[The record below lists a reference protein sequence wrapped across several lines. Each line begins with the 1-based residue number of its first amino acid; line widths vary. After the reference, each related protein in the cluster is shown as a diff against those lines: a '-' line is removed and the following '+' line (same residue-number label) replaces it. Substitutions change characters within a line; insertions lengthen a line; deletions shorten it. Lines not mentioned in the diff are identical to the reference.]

1 MRVHLLPKGQSI
13 APMPPKRVKDAMFDH
28 RDIRGP
34 FSLLI
39 APTPPQVLVGG
50 GLMRGMATNRLWG

>member
-34 FSLLI
+34 FSLLVT
-39 APTPPQVLVGG
+39 PTPPQVLVGG
-50 GLMRGMATNRLWG
+50 GHVPLA